1 MAPTEIILSLQ
12 NALVKLD
19 NADEVHAALK
29 IAEAIDILEI
39 EFDNDPIFGKTL
51 RHAND

>member
-1 MAPTEIILSLQ
+1 MTPVEVIASLQ

-19 NADEVHAALK
+19 AVDERHAALK

-39 EFDNDPIFGKTL
+39 EVGDKECLQKSRHYDND
-51 RHAND
+51 